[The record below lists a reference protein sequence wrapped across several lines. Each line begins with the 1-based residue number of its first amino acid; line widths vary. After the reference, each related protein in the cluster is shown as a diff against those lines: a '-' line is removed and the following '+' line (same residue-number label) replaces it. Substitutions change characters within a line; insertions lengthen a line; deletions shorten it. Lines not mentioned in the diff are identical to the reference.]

1 MRVAILAG
9 GLGTRLQEETTVKPK
24 PMVEIGGRPILWHVM
39 KHYSHHGFN
48 EFIVA
53 LGYKGECIKR
63 HFLDYHSLN
72 SNITVDLA
80 TGQITNHNQ
89 QPEPWLVH
97 LVDTGGETNTG
108 GRVKRLQRW
117 LDAGTFMVTY
127 GDGVADVNLRELL
140 EFHYESRAVAT
151 VTAVRPPARFGGL
164 LFDGRLVRQFT
175 EKPQAGEGWIN
186 GGFMVCEPK
195 IFDYLDSDAC
205 SLEIAALERLAAEGK
220 LAAFRHDRFWQC
232 MDTLRDKRQ
241 LEALWEQKAAP
252 WKVWQ

>member
-39 KHYSHHGFN
+39 KHYSHYGFN
-48 EFIVA
+48 EFLVA
-53 LGYKGECIKR
+53 LGYKGDCIKR
-63 HFLDYHSLN
+63 HFLDYHALN
-72 SNITVDLA
+72 SNFSIDLA
-80 TGQITNHNQ
+80 SGAVTTHSKQC
-89 QPEPWLVH
+89 EPWLVH
-97 LVDTGGETNTG
+97 LVDTGGDTNTG
-108 GRVKRLQRW
+108 GRIKRLQRW

-127 GDGVADVNLRELL
+127 GDGVCDVDLKKLL
-140 EFHYESRAVAT
+140 EFHYASGCVAT

-164 LFDGRLVRQFT
+164 LFKGDLVSQFS

-195 IFDYLDSDAC
+195 IFDYLDADAS
-205 SLEIAALERLAAEGK
+205 SLEIAALERLAVAGQ

-241 LEALWEQKAAP
+241 LEALWEQEKAP